1 MLRVSVQLITCA
13 FALLVAGTSVA
24 QQPVPASPLSAI
36 QQPAPQHPVRADIDY
51 RVITPQPTATK
62 GIEVI
67 DFFWYGC
74 PHCYNLQPA
83 LERWISRKPAD
94 VTLRRIP
101 VVLRDSWAPHA
112 RIYYTL
118 EALGEVERLHQR
130 VYYSY
135 HVEELAMSKPEVMSD
150 WAVRNGISRERWD
163 EAYNSAAVQRKVEEA
178 ARLSRAYSVAGT
190 PSLVVN
196 GRYLTSSSMSESM
209 NALIVILDGLID
221 KMRREAA
228 LR

>member
-1 MLRVSVQLITCA
+1 MLRAPAVLIACA
-13 FALLVAGTSVA
+13 ALLLFAGTGAA
-24 QQPVPASPLSAI
+24 QQAASP
-36 QQPAPQHPVRADIDY
+36 QPVRADVDY
-51 RVITPQPTATK
+51 RVIKPQPVSVAN

-74 PHCYNLQPA
+74 PHCNNLQPA

-101 VVLRDSWAPHA
+101 VILRDSWAPHA

-118 EALGEVERLHQR
+118 EALNEVERLHQR
-130 VYYSY
+130 VYRSY
-135 HVEELAMSKPEVMSD
+135 HVEELFMSKPEVMSD
-150 WAVRNGISRERWD
+150 WAVRNGIARERWN
-163 EAYNSAAVQRKVEEA
+163 EAYNSASVQRKVEEA
-178 ARLSRAYSVAGT
+178 AKLSRAYDISGT

-196 GRYLTSSSMSESM
+196 GRYLTSGNMVESLVSM
-209 NALIVILDGLID
+209 ITVLDGLID

>member
-1 MLRVSVQLITCA
+1 MLRAPANLIGCA
-13 FALLVAGTSVA
+13 LAVLFFFTGTVVA
-24 QQPVPASPLSAI
+24 QQPASK
-36 QQPAPQHPVRADIDY
+36 QPIRAEIEY
-51 RVITPQPTATK
+51 RVIKPQPVSVAN

-74 PHCYNLQPA
+74 PHCHNLQPA

-94 VTLRRIP
+94 VTVRRIP
-101 VVLRDSWAPHA
+101 AILRDSWAPHA

-130 VYYSY
+130 VYHGY
-135 HVEELAMSKPEVMSD
+135 HVDELSMSKPEVMSE
-150 WAVRNGISRERWD
+150 WAVRNGIARERWD
-163 EAYNSAAVQRKVEEA
+163 EAYNSPAVQRKVEEA
-178 ARLSRAYSVAGT
+178 ARLSRAYSIAGT

-196 GRYLTSSSMSESM
+196 GRYLTSGSMGESL
-209 NALIVILDGLID
+209 NSTVLILDGLVQ
-221 KMRREAA
+221 KVRSEAA

>member
-1 MLRVSVQLITCA
+1 MRLPANLIA
-13 FALLVAGTSVA
+13 GALALLIAGTGAA
-24 QQPVPASPLSAI
+24 QQPQPAS
-36 QQPAPQHPVRADIDY
+36 QTPASQTPVRAEIDY
-51 RVITPQPTATK
+51 RVIKPQPLSVAN

-94 VTLRRIP
+94 VTVRRIP
-101 VVLRDSWAPHA
+101 AILRDSWAPHA

-130 VYYSY
+130 VYHGY
-135 HVEELAMSKPEVMSD
+135 HVEELFMSKPEVMSE
-150 WAVRNGISRERWD
+150 WAVRNGIARERWD
-163 EAYNSAAVQRKVEEA
+163 EAYNSPAVQRKVEEA
-178 ARLSRAYSVAGT
+178 ARLTRAYGITGT

-196 GRYLTSSSMSESM
+196 GRYLTSGSMAESL
-209 NALIVILDGLID
+209 NGLIVILDGLID

-228 LR
+228 LH

>member
-1 MLRVSVQLITCA
+1 MLRAPANLMVCA
-13 FALLVAGTSVA
+13 LALLVFFNGTSAA
-24 QQPVPASPLSAI
+24 QQPV
-36 QQPAPQHPVRADIDY
+36 RAEIEY
-51 RVITPQPTATK
+51 RVIKPQPVSVAN

-74 PHCYNLQPA
+74 PHCHNLQPA

-94 VTLRRIP
+94 VTVRRIP
-101 VVLRDSWAPHA
+101 AILRDSWAAHA

-130 VYYSY
+130 VYHGY
-135 HVEELAMSKPEVMSD
+135 HVEELSMSKPEVMSE
-150 WAVRNGISRERWD
+150 WSVRNGIARERWD
-163 EAYNSAAVQRKVEEA
+163 EAYNSPAVQRKVEEA
-178 ARLSRAYSVAGT
+178 ARLSRAYSIAGT

-196 GRYLTSSSMSESM
+196 GRYLTSGSMGESL
-209 NALIVILDGLID
+209 NSTVLILDGLVQ
-221 KMRREAA
+221 KVRSEAA

>member
-1 MLRVSVQLITCA
+1 MLRAPAALIACA
-13 FALLVAGTSVA
+13 LALLVTGTGAA
-24 QQPVPASPLSAI
+24 QQPAS
-36 QQPAPQHPVRADIDY
+36 QNPVRADVEY
-51 RVITPQPTATK
+51 RVIKPQPVSTTT

-74 PHCYNLQPA
+74 PHCHNLQPA

-94 VTLRRIP
+94 VTVRRIP
-101 VVLRDSWAPHA
+101 AILRDSWAPHA
-112 RIYYTL
+112 RIYFTL

-130 VYYSY
+130 VYYGY
-135 HVEELAMSKPEVMSD
+135 HVEELAMSKPEVMSE
-150 WAVRNGISRERWD
+150 WAVRNGIARERWD

-178 ARLSRAYSVAGT
+178 ARLSRAYSIGGT

-196 GRYLTSSSMSESM
+196 GRYLTSGNFTESLNGM
-209 NALIVILDGLID
+209 IVVLDGLVQ
-221 KMRREAA
+221 KVRSETA

>member
-1 MLRVSVQLITCA
+1 MLRAPAQRIAGAL
-13 FALLVAGTSVA
+13 ALLFFFCGSAAA
-24 QQPVPASPLSAI
+24 QQPADAQRSVS
-36 QQPAPQHPVRADIDY
+36 QTPVRADIEY
-51 RVITPQPTATK
+51 RVIKPQPVSAAN

-74 PHCYNLQPA
+74 PYCHNLQPA

-94 VTLRRIP
+94 VTVRRIP
-101 VVLRDSWAPHA
+101 AVLRDSWAPHA

-135 HVEELAMSKPEVMSD
+135 HVEELAMSKSEVMTE
-150 WAVRNGISRERWD
+150 WAARNGIARERWE
-163 EAYNSAAVQRKVEEA
+163 EAYNSGSVQRKVEEA
-178 ARLSRAYSVAGT
+178 TRLSRAYSVTGT
-190 PSLVVN
+190 PTLVVN
-196 GRYLTSSSMSESM
+196 GRYLTSSSMAESLNGVVM
-209 NALIVILDGLID
+209 IVEGLVQ
-221 KMRREAA
+221 KVRGEAA

>member
-1 MLRVSVQLITCA
+1 MLRAPAVLFACA
-13 FALLVAGTSVA
+13 WMLLSAGTVAA
-24 QQPVPASPLSAI
+24 QQSTA
-36 QQPAPQHPVRADIDY
+36 QKPVRADVDY
-51 RVITPQPTATK
+51 RVIKPQPVAIAS

-94 VTLRRIP
+94 ITVRRIP
-101 VVLRDSWAPHA
+101 AILRDSWAPHA

-118 EALGEVERLHQR
+118 ETLGEVERLHQR
-130 VYYSY
+130 VYHGY
-135 HVEELAMSKPEVMSD
+135 HVEELFMSKPEVMAE
-150 WAVRNGISRERWD
+150 WAVRNGIAHERWV
-163 EAYNSAAVQRKVEEA
+163 EAYNSAAVLRKVEEA
-178 ARLSRAYSVAGT
+178 ARLTKAYSISGT

-196 GRYLTSSSMSESM
+196 GRYLTSGNMVESLGSM
-209 NALIVILDGLID
+209 LTVLDGLID